1 MRKVLS
7 FVLVLALV
15 LGSFSM
21 AFASYSD
28 MAGEDSSEAVD
39 VLSALGVV
47 SGYPDGTF
55 GPDKIV
61 TRAEMAKLI
70 VTALGLGDFATGTS
84 SMYSDMAGHWANGYV
99 AYATSLGIIT
109 GYPDGTFK
117 PEATVT
123 YEEAC
128 AMIVRAI
135 GYTAEFLP
143 GGWPAEWVVKAK
155 ALGILDNVTFGSG
168 QGANRGDIA
177 QMLYDAL
184 EVAIGYVTD
193 DGWRLY
199 EGDGRDD
206 TDTMLTRLGAEV
218 SSDASIIWGDEDT
231 LINLRSYV
239 GAYASTYTL
248 DGDIIAVIPESIF
261 LMGDYDGDGTFEG
274 DDDVD
279 YIISTSD
286 AAYDWTPVFYNGE
299 YDHDCDLDSH
309 ATDVA
314 IAVDLSGKTIKEL
327 YSISEWELT
336 NHFMIDEDI
345 LEEFG
350 DDETM
355 NGSEFMMDDDDEID
369 MMSFELMGA
378 DSFADL
384 EEDFVVYIYD
394 GDDYIRRI
402 EVGTEVV
409 TGDITKI
416 SSDMEEIT
424 VGGKVYEYAAE
435 GGGDEFAIGDNV
447 TLTLDYF
454 GDIYDLENNEEASGG
469 SYAVMLETADMVD
482 GTLADPGNDALVDLF
497 LADGTD
503 KVFSVDEDL
512 VNDIIS
518 EGAFNYGYVGIS
530 PAGII
535 IEYGLDDDGVID
547 FMEVVEGY
555 FAYDDVTSKG
565 YYDGTPIAA
574 GAVIFTFT
582 ETSMAAIEDFADA
595 DNYDVIEKSDIV
607 GVDDVPAWYFE
618 EDNSIE
624 VMMVFEIDDVTTS
637 DEVYGVVVDAYQST
651 ASETDYVVEML
662 IDGDL
667 VAYDADEDVYD
678 AAIMEGFNAHFFI
691 LDLNASG
698 ELIGLEV
705 VTSGAYDAEWMT
717 YGAIA
722 DYANGAAYDSD
733 DNKLA
738 SIDSEAIIYYYDDP
752 FEVVSTTRTNLE
764 EYWAAFFDLDGD
776 NVADVILTFDGD
788 ELGAHHI

>member
-28 MAGEDSSEAVD
+28 MAGEDSSEAVN

-70 VTALGLGDFATGTS
+70 VSALGLGDFATGTS

-117 PEATVT
+117 PEAPVT

-143 GGWPAEWVVKAK
+143 GGWPAEWIVKAK
-155 ALGILDNVTFGSG
+155 SLGILDNVTFGNA

-184 EVAIGYVTD
+184 EVAIGYVTE

-199 EGDGRDD
+199 EGNGQDD
-206 TDTMLTRLGAEV
+206 TDTMLTRLGAEA
-218 SSDASIIWGDEDT
+218 SSGAAVIMGDEDT

-261 LMGDYDGDGTFEG
+261 LMGDYDGEGTFEG
-274 DDDVD
+274 DDMD
-279 YIISTSD
+279 YNISSD
-286 AAYDWTPVFYNGE
+286 LADQNVYVFYNGE
-299 YDHDCDLDSH
+299 ESDWDDLDDN

-314 IAVDLSGKTIKEL
+314 IAVDLSGKTIKDI
-327 YSISEWELT
+327 YSISEWELD
-336 NHFMIDEDI
+336 NYFMIDEDI

-369 MMSFELMGA
+369 MMSFELLGA

-384 EEDFVVYIYD
+384 EEDFVVYIYEGYD
-394 GDDYIRRI
+394 SDYIRRI

-409 TGDITKI
+409 TGDITKLT
-416 SSDMEEIT
+416 SDDEIT
-424 VGGKVYEYAAE
+424 VGGKVYEFAAM
-435 GGGDEFAIGDNV
+435 GGGDDYAIGDNV

-454 GDIYDLENNEEASGG
+454 GDIYDLANNEEASGG

-512 VNDIIS
+512 VNEIIS
-518 EGAFNYGYVGIS
+518 EGAFNYGYEGIS

-662 IDGDL
+662 IEGDL
-667 VAYDADEDVYD
+667 VAYDAEEDVYN
-678 AAIMEGFNAHFFI
+678 AAISEGFNAHFFI

-698 ELIGLEV
+698 ELIGLDV
-705 VTSGAYDAEWMT
+705 VMYGDYDAEFMT
-717 YGAIA
+717 YGEIY
-722 DYANGAAYDSD
+722 DYANGAAYDGG

-738 SIDSEAIIYYYDDP
+738 SIDGEAMIYYYDDP
-752 FEVVSTTRTNLE
+752 FEVASLTRTNLE
-764 EYWAAFFDLDGD
+764 GYFAAFYDMDGD
-776 NVADVILTFDGD
+776 NVADVILTFD
-788 ELGAHHI
+788 EPAAHPL

>member
-7 FVLVLALV
+7 FVLILALV

-70 VTALGLGDFATGTS
+70 ISALGLGDFATATS
-84 SMYSDMAGHWANGYV
+84 SSYSDMAGHWANGFV
-99 AYATSLGIIT
+99 AYASVLGIIT

-117 PEATVT
+117 PEAPVT

-143 GGWPAEWVVKAK
+143 GGWPAEWVVKAN
-155 ALGILDNVTFGSG
+155 ALGILDNVAFGSA

-184 EVAIGYVTD
+184 EVAIGYVTE

-199 EGDGRDD
+199 EGEGQDN
-206 TDTMLTRLGAEV
+206 TDTMLTRLGAEA
-218 SSDASIIWGDEDT
+218 SSGAAVIMGDEDT
-231 LINLRSYV
+231 LISLRSYV

-248 DGDIIAVIPESIF
+248 DGDIIVVIPESTF
-261 LMGDYDGDGTFEG
+261 LMGEYDGEGTFEG
-274 DDDVD
+274 DED
-279 YIISTSD
+279 YNISSTLAD
-286 AAYDWTPVFYNGE
+286 KKVYIFNNGE
-299 YDHDCDLDSH
+299 EKDWDDLDYYS
-309 ATDVA
+309 TYDLT
-314 IAVDLSGKTIKEL
+314 IAVDLSGKTIQDI
-327 YSISEWELT
+327 YSISEWGID

-355 NGSEFMMDDDDEID
+355 NGSTFMMDDDDEID
-369 MMSFELMGA
+369 MMSFELFGA

-384 EEDFVVYIYD
+384 EEDFVVYIYE
-394 GDDYIRRI
+394 GYNSDDIRRI

-416 SSDMEEIT
+416 AGDEIT
-424 VGGKVYEYAAE
+424 VAGDVYEFTDKVCCDQ
-435 GGGDEFAIGDNV
+435 GDEFGLGDNV

-454 GDIYDLENNEEASGG
+454 GDIYSLENNEAPQGG
-469 SYAVMLETADMVD
+469 SYAVILETEDGNPV
-482 GTLADPGNDALVDLF
+482 GTLSDPATDGLIKLF

-503 KVFSVDEDL
+503 KVFSVDDELTISGILAEDGNWYL
-512 VNDIIS
+512 DY
-518 EGAFNYGYVGIS
+518 EGIS
-530 PAGII
+530 PAGMIV
-535 IEYGLDDDGVID
+535 EYGLDEDGVID
-547 FMEVVEGY
+547 FMEIVEGMI
-555 FAYDDVTSKG
+555 AYGDVTSNG
-565 YYDGTPIAA
+565 YYEGTPIAA

-582 ETSMAAIEDFADA
+582 GASDAVIGEFADE
-595 DNYDVIEKSDIV
+595 DNYDVIKKSDIA
-607 GVDDVPAWYFE
+607 GVDDVEAWYFE

-624 VMMVFEIDDVTTS
+624 VMLVFEIDDVTAA
-637 DEVYGVVVDAYQST
+637 DDAYGVVIDWFEST
-651 ASETDYVVEML
+651 ASDTDYVITML
-662 IDGDL
+662 VDGEEVD
-667 VAYDADEDVYD
+667 YDADEELYADIEMYESNQELYIMD
-678 AAIMEGFNAHFFI
+678 MNAA
-691 LDLNASG
+691 G
-698 ELIGLEV
+698 ELIGLVYAADEYLSAFRIDDYSNGAVYDTTTVGEV
-705 VTSGAYDAEWMT
+705 VTINEKVSV
-717 YGAIA
+717 
-722 DYANGAAYDSD
+722 DSS
-733 DNKLA
+733 A
-738 SIDSEAIIYYYDDP
+738 MIYYYNDP
-752 FEVVSTTRTNLE
+752 FEVVSLTRTNLE
-764 EYWAAFFDLDGD
+764 GYIAVMYDLDEDG
-776 NVADVILTFDGD
+776 VADLILTWD
-788 ELGAHHI
+788 